1 MNIIRRDV
9 IYFYK
14 LFASTN
20 RLMWSLRRYYGH
32 STAIAY
38 LGIRVDELLVCL
50 HRGAGGSWSLVL
62 FLARGGCRGGG
73 STCSDVVDLG
83 LNDVLQI
90 LGN

>member
-9 IYFYK
+9 IYFHK

-20 RLMWSLRRYYGH
+20 RLMWSLKRYYEQ

-38 LGIRVDELLVCL
+38 LGIGVDELLVCL
-50 HRGAGGSWSLVL
+50 HRGAGGCLSLVL
-62 FLARGGCRGGG
+62 FLARGGGRGGG